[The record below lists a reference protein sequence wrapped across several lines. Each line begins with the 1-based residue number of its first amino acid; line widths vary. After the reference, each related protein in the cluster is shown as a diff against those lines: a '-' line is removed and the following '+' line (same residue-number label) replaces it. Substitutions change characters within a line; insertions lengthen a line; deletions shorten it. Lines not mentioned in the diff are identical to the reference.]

1 MIMFDPMY
9 LYFALPGLALALLA
23 SWYTKSTFKKFSNWQ
38 SPNGLTGAQAA
49 HQMLSSAGISNVRI
63 EQVSGFLS
71 DHYDPVSKVLR
82 LSPSVYSENS
92 LSAVGVACHEA
103 GHAIQHARS
112 YAWLHL
118 RTAMVPLTN
127 ISSWFSYIV
136 ITLGFMFS
144 SSSLVGLGAIL
155 FSGAV
160 IFSLITLPV
169 EWDASR
175 RAKLAMAQAGL
186 LTSKD
191 AHNAGK
197 VLDAAFLT
205 YVAAA
210 ASSILTLL
218 YYLFRAGV
226 LGRSND

>member
-1 MIMFDPMY
+1 MFDPMY

-103 GHAIQHARS
+103 VMQSNMPEVMH
-112 YAWLHL
+112 
-118 RTAMVPLTN
+118 
-127 ISSWFSYIV
+127 
-136 ITLGFMFS
+136 GF
-144 SSSLVGLGAIL
+144 
-155 FSGAV
+155 
-160 IFSLITLPV
+160 T
-169 EWDASR
+169 
-175 RAKLAMAQAGL
+175 
-186 LTSKD
+186 
-191 AHNAGK
+191 
-197 VLDAAFLT
+197 
-205 YVAAA
+205 
-210 ASSILTLL
+210 
-218 YYLFRAGV
+218 
-226 LGRSND
+226 

>member
-1 MIMFDPMY
+1 MIMYDPMY
-9 LYFALPGLALALLA
+9 LVFALPGLVLALLA
-23 SWYTKSTFKKFSNWQ
+23 SWYTKSTFKRFSNWQ

-49 HQMLSSAGISNVRI
+49 YQMLSSAGINDVRI

-71 DHYDPVSKVLR
+71 DHYDPSSRVLR

-136 ITLGFMFS
+136 ITMGFLFS

-160 IFSLITLPV
+160 AFSLITLPV

-175 RAKLAMAQAGL
+175 RAKFAMAQAGL
-186 LTSKD
+186 LPSKD

-218 YYLFRAGV
+218 YYLFRAG
-226 LGRSND
+226 LLSTRDD